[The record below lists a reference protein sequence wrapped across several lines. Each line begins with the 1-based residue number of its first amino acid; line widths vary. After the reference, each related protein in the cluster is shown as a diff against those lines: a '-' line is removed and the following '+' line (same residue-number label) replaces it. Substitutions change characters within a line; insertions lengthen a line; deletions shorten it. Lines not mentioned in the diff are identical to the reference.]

1 MIKLKKF
8 ICIFLILLISISV
21 PLNGANKNN
30 LSFYEK
36 GSNLYYRKNQFDSN
50 LFLHRENM
58 RPGNSVLE
66 TLNIHN
72 ETSREY
78 GVYLQSVPAQRSENV
93 EEFLKNISIIVKN
106 NGKVITEGNM
116 LGESTSASRES
127 LLDKIYLGEYAIGET
142 GVLEVTVRLNPDY
155 VPPEEEIDTYVDWKF
170 YAEADGELVE
180 IMQDTGGEDF
190 GCDKLYWVEN
200 LLFFTLV
207 IMMSLTAVVV
217 EVKKRKNKK
226 SETDEAE
233 SYDEGNNYLN
243 PKNEQ

>member
-8 ICIFLILLISISV
+8 IFIFLVLLISISV

-30 LSFYEK
+30 LNFYEK
-36 GSNLYYRKNQFDSN
+36 GSNLYYEKNQFDSN
-50 LFLHRENM
+50 LFLHKENM

-78 GVYLQSVPAQRSENV
+78 GVYLQSVPAQRTENV
-93 EEFLKNISIIVKN
+93 EEFLENMGIIVKN
-106 NGKVITEGNM
+106 NGKVIAEGNM
-116 LGESTSASRES
+116 LGESTSTSRES
-127 LLDKIYLGEYAIGET
+127 LLDKIYLGEYAGGET
-142 GVLEVTVRLNPDY
+142 GVLEVMVRLNPDY

-180 IMQDTGGEDF
+180 IMQDTGGEKV
-190 GCDKLYWVEN
+190 GRDKLYWVEN

-207 IMMSLTAVVV
+207 IMLSLCVVGV
-217 EVKKRKNKK
+217 EVKKRKNRNSENDEDK
-226 SETDEAE
+226 SD
-233 SYDEGNNYLN
+233 D
-243 PKNEQ
+243 